1 MQKTVFFLM
10 ETDAFDL
17 LLLLEGLNED
27 ETDLARTIEME
38 GMHGAA

>member
-1 MQKTVFFLM
+1 MHKNSSFLI